1 MPELQDLADITGDS
15 LQLARLATEIEN
27 DKILFLGVD
36 FMAETLK
43 ILNPTKKLL
52 FLQKVQHVLWQ
63 IH

>member
-1 MPELQDLADITGDS
+1 MQDLADITGDS